1 MNKLFKIT
9 LRNDYAFKRVFGV
22 EENKDVLQDLLEC
35 ILDIPPETIADLE
48 LLDKEFQKELL
59 SEKLG
64 ILDIKLR
71 LKDGTFVDIEI
82 QNSWH
87 FDFPERTLY
96 YWSKMYNEN
105 IKQGQDY
112 TKLPKCITINLI
124 GKGFN
129 KNKRLHNK
137 YLVLEQDTK
146 EPLVSKLE
154 IHILNLEK
162 ARLLKKSQYKDN
174 KTKRLLNWLKF
185 IETDNVE
192 VRNMLA
198 QESMMMKKASTTI
211 EVMEMSPRDKWLY
224 DSRMKYEH
232 DRASCINEG
241 YQRGIEEGILQG
253 EIKGIERGIEQG
265 FADGAHQKAL
275 ETARLMKQ
283 ANCELDFIIQMTG
296 LSKEEIEK
304 L

>member
-1 MNKLFKIT
+1 MEKLFKIT
-9 LRNDYAFKRVFGV
+9 LRNDYAFKRVFGT

-35 ILDIPPETIADLE
+35 ILDIPPESIVGLE

-82 QNSWH
+82 QNRWY

-162 ARLLKKSQYKDN
+162 ARVLEKGQCKDN

-185 IETDNVE
+185 IETDNPE
-192 VRNMLA
+192 VREVLA
-198 QESMMMKKASTTI
+198 ENSEIMKKANTAIS
-211 EVMEMSPRDKWLY
+211 VMEMSPRDKWLY

-232 DRASCINEG
+232 DRASCISEG
-241 YQRGIEEGILQG
+241 YRQG
-253 EIKGIERGIEQG
+253 LERGL
-265 FADGAHQKAL
+265 DKGAYQKAL
-275 ETARLMKQ
+275 ETAKLMRMHNYPI
-283 ANCELDFIIQMTG
+283 AEICTMTG
-296 LSKEEIEK
+296 LSKEEVEAIN
-304 L
+304 

>member
-1 MNKLFKIT
+1 MEKLFKVT
-9 LRNDYAFKRVFGV
+9 LRNDYAFKRVFGT
-22 EENKDVLQDLLEC
+22 EENKDVLQDFLEC
-35 ILDIPPETIADLE
+35 ILDIPPETIAGLE
-48 LLDKEFQKELL
+48 LMDKEFHKSLL

-71 LKDGTFVDIEI
+71 LKDGTFIDIEI

-96 YWSKMYNEN
+96 YWSKMYNEA

-137 YLVLEQDTK
+137 YLVLEQYTK
-146 EPLVSKLE
+146 EPLASKLE
-154 IHILNLEK
+154 IHILNLAK
-162 ARLLKKSQYKDN
+162 ARLLEGSQFRDK

-185 IETDNVE
+185 IETDNPE
-192 VRNMLA
+192 VREVLE
-198 QESMMMKKASTTI
+198 QESPMMRKANTTI
-211 EVMEMSPRDKWLY
+211 ELMEMSPRDKWLY

-232 DRASCINEG
+232 DRASCISEG
-241 YQRGIEEGILQG
+241 YRQG
-253 EIKGIERGIEQG
+253 LECGLDKGAYQN
-265 FADGAHQKAL
+265 KL
-275 ETARLMKQ
+275 ETANLMKK
-283 ANCELDFIIQMTG
+283 ANCEIDFIMQMTG
-296 LSKEEIEK
+296 LTKEEIEK

>member
-1 MNKLFKIT
+1 MEKLFKIT

-35 ILDIPPETIADLE
+35 ILDIPPESISGLE
-48 LLDKEFQKELL
+48 LLDKEFHKD
-59 SEKLG
+59 SINDKTG
-64 ILDIKLR
+64 VLDVKLR
-71 LKDGTFVDIEI
+71 LKNNTIIDIEI

-96 YWSKMYNEN
+96 YWSKMYNEA

-124 GKGFN
+124 GKGFD

-137 YLVLEQDTK
+137 YLVLEKDTK
-146 EPLVSKLE
+146 EPLASKLE

-162 ARLLKKSQYKDN
+162 ARLVKEGQCKDN
-174 KTKRLLNWLKF
+174 KAKRLLNWLKF
-185 IETDNVE
+185 IETDDRE
-192 VRNMLA
+192 VRKMLE
-198 QESMMMKKASTTI
+198 QESPTMKKANAAIS
-211 EVMEMSPRDKWLY
+211 VMEMSPRDKWLY

-232 DRASCINEG
+232 DRASCISEG
-241 YQRGIEEGILQG
+241 YRQG
-253 EIKGIERGIEQG
+253 LDKGAYQT
-265 FADGAHQKAL
+265 KL
-275 ETARLMKQ
+275 ETAKLMKKM
-283 ANCELDFIIQMTG
+283 NYPISDICTISG
-296 LSKEEIEK
+296 LSVEEIES

>member
-1 MNKLFKIT
+1 MEKLFKIT
-9 LRNDYAFKRVFGV
+9 LRNDYAFKRVFGT

-35 ILDIPPETIADLE
+35 ILDIPPESIVGLE

-82 QNSWH
+82 QNRWY

-137 YLVLEQDTK
+137 YFVMEKDTK
-146 EPLVSKLE
+146 EPLFSKLE
-154 IHILNLEK
+154 IHIINLETAK
-162 ARLLKKSQYKDN
+162 LLEESNYKDT
-174 KTKRLLNWLKF
+174 KTKRLLSWLKF
-185 IETDNVE
+185 IETDDRE
-192 VRNMLA
+192 VRKMLA
-198 QESMMMKKASTTI
+198 QNSKTMKKANAAI

-224 DSRMKYEH
+224 ESRMKYQH
-232 DRASCINEG
+232 DMASEKHEG
-241 YQRGIEEGILQG
+241 YTEGVYQT
-253 EIKGIERGIEQG
+253 K
-265 FADGAHQKAL
+265 L
-275 ETARLMKQ
+275 ETAKNLLDLGVAHEVIMQ
-283 ANCELDFIIQMTG
+283 ATG
-296 LSKEEIEK
+296 LKQDEINN

>member
-64 ILDIKLR
+64 VLDIKLK

-137 YLVLEQDTK
+137 YLVLEQYTK

-154 IHILNLEK
+154 IHILNLAK
-162 ARLLKKSQYKDN
+162 ARGLEGSQFRDN
-174 KTKRLLNWLKF
+174 KMKRLLNWLQF
-185 IETDNVE
+185 IETDNPE
-192 VRNMLA
+192 VREMLA
-198 QESMMMKKASTTI
+198 ESSEMMRKANATI
-211 EVMEMSPRDKWLY
+211 NIMEMNPRDKWLY

-232 DRASCINEG
+232 DRASCISEG
-241 YQRGIEEGILQG
+241 YRQGIVQG
-253 EIKGIERGIEQG
+253 EIKGRKQG
-265 FADGAHQKAL
+265 FADGSYQKAL
-275 ETARLMKQ
+275 ETAIAFKKMGIAIEKI
-283 ANCELDFIIQMTG
+283 AEGTG

>member
-1 MNKLFKIT
+1 MGKLFKIT

-35 ILDIPPETIADLE
+35 ILDIPPENIAGLE
-48 LLDKEFQKELL
+48 LLDKEFHKEILT
-59 SEKLG
+59 EKLG

-71 LKDGTFVDIEI
+71 LKDGTFIDIEI
-82 QNSWH
+82 QNVWYR
-87 FDFPERTLY
+87 DFAERTLY
-96 YWSKMYNEN
+96 YWSKMYNEG

-112 TKLPKCITINLI
+112 TNLPKCITINLI
-124 GKGFN
+124 GKGFD

-146 EPLVSKLE
+146 EPLASKLE

-162 ARLLKKSQYKDN
+162 ARVLEVSQFKDKKMKC
-174 KTKRLLNWLKF
+174 LLNWLKF
-185 IETDNVE
+185 IETDDGE
-192 VRNMLA
+192 VRKMLE
-198 QESMMMKKASTTI
+198 QESTMMRKANAAIS
-211 EVMEMSPRDKWLY
+211 VMEMSPRDKWLY

-241 YQRGIEEGILQG
+241 YQQG
-253 EIKGIERGIEQG
+253 LEQG
-265 FADGAHQKAL
+265 ISQGAYQNKL
-275 ETARLMKQ
+275 ETAAAFKRMGIDIEKI
-283 ANCELDFIIQMTG
+283 AEGTG
-296 LSKEEIEK
+296 LSKKEIEA

>member
-1 MNKLFKIT
+1 M
-9 LRNDYAFKRVFGV
+9 
-22 EENKDVLQDLLEC
+22 Q
-35 ILDIPPETIADLE
+35 
-48 LLDKEFQKELL
+48 
-59 SEKLG
+59 
-64 ILDIKLR
+64 
-71 LKDGTFVDIEI
+71 TFVDIEI

-112 TKLPKCITINLI
+112 TKLPKCITINLV

-162 ARLLKKSQYKDN
+162 VRLLKEAQHKDN

-185 IETDNVE
+185 IETDNPE
-192 VRNMLA
+192 VREMLE
-198 QESMMMKKASTTI
+198 QESPMMRKANTTI
-211 EVMEMSPRDKWLY
+211 ELMEMSPRDK
-224 DSRMKYEH
+224 
-232 DRASCINEG
+232 
-241 YQRGIEEGILQG
+241 
-253 EIKGIERGIEQG
+253 
-265 FADGAHQKAL
+265 
-275 ETARLMKQ
+275 RL
-283 ANCELDFIIQMTG
+283 
-296 LSKEEIEK
+296 
-304 L
+304 

>member
-1 MNKLFKIT
+1 MEKLFKIT
-9 LRNDYAFKRVFGV
+9 LRNDYAFKRVFGT

-35 ILDIPPETIADLE
+35 ILDIPPESIVGLE

-82 QNSWH
+82 QNRWY

-137 YLVLEQDTK
+137 YLVLEKDTK

-162 ARLLKKSQYKDN
+162 ARLLKEGQYKDY
-174 KTKRLLNWLKF
+174 KAKRLLNWLKF
-185 IETDNVE
+185 IETDERE
-192 VRNMLA
+192 VREVLE
-198 QESMMMKKASTTI
+198 QESPMMRKANTTI
-211 EVMEMSPRDKWLY
+211 ELMEMSPRDKWLY
-224 DSRMKYEH
+224 ESRMKYEH
-232 DRASCINEG
+232 DKASCISEG
-241 YQRGIEEGILQG
+241 YRQGIEQGIQ
-253 EIKGIERGIEQG
+253 QG
-265 FADGAHQKAL
+265 FADGAHQNKL
-275 ETARLMKQ
+275 ETARNLTEMGFAVEVIAK
-283 ANCELDFIIQMTG
+283 ATG
-296 LSKEEIEK
+296 LSIEEIK
-304 L
+304 SL

>member
-1 MNKLFKIT
+1 M
-9 LRNDYAFKRVFGV
+9 
-22 EENKDVLQDLLEC
+22 Q
-35 ILDIPPETIADLE
+35 
-48 LLDKEFQKELL
+48 
-59 SEKLG
+59 
-64 ILDIKLR
+64 
-71 LKDGTFVDIEI
+71 TFVYIEI

-96 YWSKMYNEN
+96 YWSKMYNEG

-112 TKLPKCITINLI
+112 TNLPKCITINLI
-124 GKGFN
+124 GEGFN

-162 ARLLKKSQYKDN
+162 VRLLKEAQHKDN

-185 IETDNVE
+185 IETDDRE
-192 VRNMLA
+192 IRSMLA
-198 QESMMMKKASTTI
+198 QESTMMRKANTTI
-211 EVMEMSPRDKWLY
+211 ELMEMSPRDKWLY

-232 DRASCINEG
+232 DRASCISEG
-241 YQRGIEEGILQG
+241 YRQGIEQGKIKGRQEGIQ
-253 EIKGIERGIEQG
+253 QG
-265 FADGAHQKAL
+265 FADGSYQKAL
-275 ETARLMKQ
+275 ETAKNLTEMGFSVESIAK
-283 ANCELDFIIQMTG
+283 ATG
-296 LSKEEIEK
+296 LSLEEIEN

>member
-1 MNKLFKIT
+1 MEKLFKIT
-9 LRNDYAFKRVFGV
+9 LRNDYAFKRVFGT

-35 ILDIPPETIADLE
+35 ILDIPPDDIAGLE
-48 LLDKEFQKELL
+48 LLDKEFHKELL

-82 QNSWH
+82 QNNWY

-96 YWSKMYNEN
+96 YWSKMYNEG

-112 TKLPKCITINLI
+112 TKLPKCITINLV

-162 ARLLKKSQYKDN
+162 ARLLKEGQYKN
-174 KTKRLLNWLKF
+174 SKTKRLLNWLKF
-185 IETDNVE
+185 IETDDWE

-198 QESMMMKKASTTI
+198 QESQMMRKANDTI
-211 EVMEMSPRDKWLY
+211 TIMEMSPKDKWLY

-232 DRASCINEG
+232 DRASCISEG
-241 YQRGIEEGILQG
+241 YQRGLECGLD
-253 EIKGIERGIEQG
+253 KG
-265 FADGAHQKAL
+265 AYQKAL
-275 ETARLMKQ
+275 ETAKLLKQ
-283 ANCELDFIIQMTG
+283 LGDSIQKIIQVTG

>member
-1 MNKLFKIT
+1 MEFDMKQLFKIT

-35 ILDIPPETIADLE
+35 ILDIQSEDIAGLE
-48 LLDKEFQKELL
+48 LLDKELHKELL

-82 QNSWH
+82 QNNWH

-124 GKGFN
+124 GKGFD

-146 EPLVSKLE
+146 EPLASKLE

-162 ARLLKKSQYKDN
+162 ARLLKEGQYKNN

-185 IETDNVE
+185 IETDNPE
-192 VRNMLA
+192 VREVLA
-198 QESMMMKKASTTI
+198 ENSEMMKKANAAIS
-211 EVMEMSPRDKWLY
+211 VMEMSPRDKWLY

-232 DRASCINEG
+232 DRASCISEG
-241 YQRGIEEGILQG
+241 YRQG
-253 EIKGIERGIEQG
+253 LERGL
-265 FADGAHQKAL
+265 DKGAYQKAL
-275 ETARLMKQ
+275 ETAKLMRMHNYPI
-283 ANCELDFIIQMTG
+283 AEICTISG
-296 LSKEEIEK
+296 LTKEEVEAIN
-304 L
+304 

>member
-35 ILDIPPETIADLE
+35 ILDIPPENIAGLE
-48 LLDKEFQKELL
+48 LLDKEFHKELL

-71 LKDGTFVDIEI
+71 LKDGTFVDIKI
-82 QNSWH
+82 QNVWH
-87 FDFPERTLY
+87 RDFAERTLY
-96 YWSKMYNEN
+96 YWSKMYNEA

-112 TKLPKCITINLI
+112 TNLPKCITINLI
-124 GKGFN
+124 GKGFD
-129 KNKRLHNK
+129 KNKRLHNR
-137 YLVLEQDTK
+137 YLVLEKDTK
-146 EPLVSKLE
+146 EPLASKLE

-162 ARLLKKSQYKDN
+162 AKILKESQYKNN
-174 KTKRLLNWLKF
+174 KIKRLLNWLKF
-185 IETDNVE
+185 IETDNPE

-198 QESMMMKKASTTI
+198 QESPMMRKANATI

-241 YQRGIEEGILQG
+241 YQNGL
-253 EIKGIERGIEQG
+253 KQG
-265 FADGAHQKAL
+265 FADGSYQKAI
-275 ETARLMKQ
+275 ETANLMKK
-283 ANCELDFIIQMTG
+283 ANCEIDFIIQMTG
-296 LSKEEIEK
+296 LSKKEIEK